1 MNNKIYWI
9 WLQNALK
16 YGNHKVRTVKL
27 LYEDIRKF
35 YNAGEKEWRL
45 CGCFTNKEISS
56 LLSSTIQNAAVILDQ
71 SVSLG
76 YKIVT
81 LDDKEYPQKLKNIAN
96 PPCVLYIKGDISNID
111 KKLCISIVGTRS
123 ATIYGTQM
131 ASEIAYDLS
140 KQDVIIVSGGALGV
154 DKAAHIGALK
164 AGGET
169 IAVLGCGIN
178 YKYLAENKQLRNEIS
193 KTGALIS
200 EYPPDTP
207 AFSSNFP
214 IRNRIISGLSS
225 GTVVIEAGAKSG
237 SLITANLANDQNRDV
252 FVIPVDMRSPVSQGT
267 VSLIRDG
274 AKIITC
280 AQDILNEYNIKS
292 KNINSEKEKRQNINL
307 STISSK
313 PAPETQK
320 NISLKKESSFSNK
333 GPLID
338 SLPKDCKDVYL
349 FIKENGKCHIDRI
362 SINTNINIKNLLSI
376 ITELE
381 IGGFIESYPGKMY
394 EAK

>member
-16 YGNHKVRTVKL
+16 YGNHKVRIINL
-27 LYEDIRKF
+27 LYDNIQKF

-56 LLSSTIQNAAVILDQ
+56 LLGSTIQKAAIVLDR
-71 SVSLG
+71 SITLG
-76 YKIVT
+76 YQIIT

-96 PPCVLYIKGDISNID
+96 PPCVLYVKGDISNID

-131 ASEIAYDLS
+131 ASEIAYNLS
-140 KQDVIIVSGGALGV
+140 KENAIIISGGALGV
-154 DKAAHIGALK
+154 DRAAHSGALK

-200 EYPPDTP
+200 EYPPDSP

-252 FVIPVDMRSPVSQGT
+252 FVIPVDMRSSVSQGT

-292 KNINSEKEKRQNINL
+292 KNINSEKEKKENIN
-307 STISSK
+307 SYPK
-313 PAPETQK
+313 NQK
-320 NISLKKESSFSNK
+320 AIINENVLPNPTLKYNNSDILVE
-333 GPLID
+333 
-338 SLPKDCKDVYL
+338 SLPKDSKDVYL
-349 FIKENGKCHIDRI
+349 FIKNNGKSHIDKI
-362 SINTNINIKNLLSI
+362 SINTNIQIKNLLPI

-381 IGGFIESYPGKMY
+381 IGGFIESYPGKIY
-394 EAK
+394 SAK

>member
-16 YGNHKVRTVKL
+16 YGNHKVRIINL
-27 LYEDIRKF
+27 LYDNIQKF
-35 YNAGEKEWRL
+35 YNAGEKDWRL

-56 LLSSTIQNAAVILDQ
+56 LLGSTIQKAAMVLDR
-71 SVSLG
+71 SITLG
-76 YKIVT
+76 YQIIT

-96 PPCVLYIKGDISNID
+96 PPCVLYVKGDIGNID

-131 ASEIAYDLS
+131 ASELAYNLS
-140 KQDVIIVSGGALGV
+140 KENVIIISGGALGV
-154 DKAAHIGALK
+154 DRAAHIGALK

-200 EYPPDTP
+200 EYPPDSP

-252 FVIPVDMRSPVSQGT
+252 FVIPVDMRSSVSQGT

-280 AQDILNEYNIKS
+280 AQDILNEYNVKS
-292 KNINSEKEKRQNINL
+292 KNINSEEEKKENIN
-307 STISSK
+307 SYPK
-313 PAPETQK
+313 NQK
-320 NISLKKESSFSNK
+320 AIINENVLFNPILKYNNSDIPVE
-333 GPLID
+333 
-338 SLPKDCKDVYL
+338 SLPQDYKDVYL
-349 FIKENGKCHIDRI
+349 FIKNNGKSHIDKI
-362 SINTNINIKNLLSI
+362 SINTNIQIKNLLPI

-381 IGGFIESYPGKMY
+381 ICGFIESYPGKIY
-394 EAK
+394 SAK

>member
-16 YGNHKVRTVKL
+16 YGSHKVRAINL

-35 YNAGEKEWRL
+35 YNAGEREWRL

-56 LLSSTIQNAAVILDQ
+56 LLGSTVQKAIVILDR

-76 YKIVT
+76 YQIIT
-81 LDDKEYPQKLKNIAN
+81 LDDKEYPEKLKNIPN
-96 PPCVLYIKGDISNID
+96 PPCVLYVKGDISNID
-111 KKLCISIVGTRS
+111 KKLCISIVGTRN
-123 ATIYGTQM
+123 ATSYGIQM

-154 DKAAHIGALK
+154 DKAAHSGTLK
-164 AGGET
+164 AGGQT

-178 YKYLAENKQLRNEIS
+178 HKYLAENRELRKEIS
-193 KTGALIS
+193 ETGALIS
-200 EYPPDTP
+200 EYPPDSP

-292 KNINSEKEKRQNINL
+292 KNINFQD
-307 STISSK
+307 
-313 PAPETQK
+313 Q
-320 NISLKKESSFSNK
+320 KKETVAPPPKPNKLPIHKNSPPKKEPSSANNL
-333 GPLID
+333 LID
-338 SLPKDCKDVYL
+338 SLPKDCRDVYL
-349 FIKENGKCHIDRI
+349 YIRKNRRCHIDKI
-362 SINTNINIKNLLSI
+362 SIDTNIHIKNLLSI
-376 ITELE
+376 ITQLE
-381 IGGFIESYPGKMY
+381 ICGLLESYPGKIY

>member
-16 YGNHKVRTVKL
+16 YGNHKVRIINL
-27 LYEDIRKF
+27 LYDNIQKF

-56 LLSSTIQNAAVILDQ
+56 LLGSTIQKAAIVLDR
-71 SVSLG
+71 SITLG
-76 YKIVT
+76 YQIIT

-96 PPCVLYIKGDISNID
+96 PPCVLYVKGDISNID

-131 ASEIAYDLS
+131 ASEIAYNLS
-140 KQDVIIVSGGALGV
+140 KENAIIISGGALGV
-154 DKAAHIGALK
+154 DRAAHSGALK

-200 EYPPDTP
+200 EYPPDSP

-252 FVIPVDMRSPVSQGT
+252 FVIPVDMRSSVSQGT

-292 KNINSEKEKRQNINL
+292 KNINSEKEKKENIN
-307 STISSK
+307 SYT
-313 PAPETQK
+313 K
-320 NISLKKESSFSNK
+320 NEKAIINENVLPNPTLKYNNSDILVE
-333 GPLID
+333 
-338 SLPKDCKDVYL
+338 SLPKDSKDVYL
-349 FIKENGKCHIDRI
+349 FIKNNGKSHIDKI
-362 SINTNINIKNLLSI
+362 SINTNIQIKNLLPI

-381 IGGFIESYPGKMY
+381 IGGFIESYPGKIY
-394 EAK
+394 SAK

>member
-16 YGNHKVRTVKL
+16 YGNHKVRVINL
-27 LYEDIRKF
+27 LYDNIQEF
-35 YNAGEKEWRL
+35 YSAGEKEWRL

-56 LLSSTIQNAAVILDQ
+56 LLGSTIQKAAIVLDR
-71 SVSLG
+71 SITLG
-76 YKIVT
+76 YQIIT

-96 PPCVLYIKGDISNID
+96 PPCVLYVKGDISNID

-140 KQDVIIVSGGALGV
+140 KQNAIVISGGALGV
-154 DKAAHIGALK
+154 DRAAHIGALK

-193 KTGALIS
+193 TAGALIS
-200 EYPPDTP
+200 EYPPDSP

-252 FVIPVDMRSPVSQGT
+252 FVIPVDMRSSVSQGT

-292 KNINSEKEKRQNINL
+292 KNINSEEEKKGNIN
-307 STISSK
+307 SYPKNQKTTINENILPKPISK
-313 PAPETQK
+313 Q
-320 NISLKKESSFSNK
+320 NNSDILV
-333 GPLID
+333 D
-338 SLPKDCKDVYL
+338 SLPKDSKDVYL
-349 FIKENGKCHIDRI
+349 FIKNNSKSHIDKI
-362 SINTNINIKNLLSI
+362 SINTNIQIKDLLPI

-381 IGGFIESYPGKMY
+381 ISGFIESYPGKIY
-394 EAK
+394 SAK